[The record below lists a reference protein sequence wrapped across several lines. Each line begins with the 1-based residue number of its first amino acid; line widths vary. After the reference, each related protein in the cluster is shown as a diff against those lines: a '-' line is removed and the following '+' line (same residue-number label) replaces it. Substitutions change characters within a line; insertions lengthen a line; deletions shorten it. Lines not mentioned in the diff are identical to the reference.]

1 MSVLQQLDQCL
12 AALDD
17 LSTNLDIN
25 LKLFWH
31 LGYFWIVFLYWH
43 IFKIKFFFPFKSRIV
58 KRISGSSSEC
68 WEDSIWAHCAGLVTL
83 AQRPGDPCH
92 AVTCC
97 LSCVTLQSQCHES
110 CLRFQWSQ
118 QFCLVTPPPVG
129 KWKMDSGLGG
139 RAEDIMWQHP
149 SKRAPPC
156 PGKMLVSHY
165 HPPTDISGYL

>member
-31 LGYFWIVFLYWH
+31 LGYFWIVFLYWQ

-92 AVTCC
+92 VVTCC
-97 LSCVTLQSQCHES
+97 LSCLTLSRSRANVTN
-110 CLRFQWSQ
+110 
-118 QFCLVTPPPVG
+118 LVSG
-129 KWKMDSGLGG
+129 SSGLSSSASSRRHQLENG
-139 RAEDIMWQHP
+139 RWTAAWEEEQ
-149 SKRAPPC
+149 R
-156 PGKMLVSHY
+156 
-165 HPPTDISGYL
+165 T